1 MSKFSEAEIEVS
13 KQICNVRNALDVR
26 QRKLVKGI
34 SHSQHYLS
42 SSSVS
47 KLQAEM
53 AELEAQLADLEAT
66 MKTHRAK
73 RRAADKNKKQC
84 EWPCLVC
91 SLSFCFSMSSLCS
104 HRRFSSIALLN
115 TSSFSNKRKTTSEL
129 KPSGV
134 KRTQTSSVKNDASAK
149 SGRLS
154 STSLIPKSSGGSS
167 SKFASVEILTSN
179 KHGGVLKTL
188 QCHPKA
194 APVIEQ
200 AVASF
205 PNNAN
210 KQVVSVATIARRRN
224 SHGTNAQLHNIM
236 SVLCYFIPLME
247 KKNPTKFAG
256 RFIADKPDLLSEA
269 QNVVTKFKL
278 VDPQGIGCSCEQFM
292 QILRSPTAKAIF
304 SAKLN
309 AREDYG
315 ANSFFKY
322 CKDVLS
328 RFGVLLVTDGGQV
341 DATNAKDKRMLILSE
356 HLKPDNVDACKAV
369 TGSTTNDNQFDNQTF
384 DCIQP
389 GCIRA
394 QECAKHCKA
403 HKPTVSV

>member
-1 MSKFSEAEIEVS
+1 M
-13 KQICNVRNALDVR
+13 
-26 QRKLVKGI
+26 
-34 SHSQHYLS
+34 
-42 SSSVS
+42 
-47 KLQAEM
+47 
-53 AELEAQLADLEAT
+53 
-66 MKTHRAK
+66 
-73 RRAADKNKKQC
+73 
-84 EWPCLVC
+84 
-91 SLSFCFSMSSLCS
+91 
-104 HRRFSSIALLN
+104 
-115 TSSFSNKRKTTSEL
+115 
-129 KPSGV
+129 
-134 KRTQTSSVKNDASAK
+134 
-149 SGRLS
+149 S
-154 STSLIPKSSGGSS
+154 STSLIPKSSGNAS
-167 SKFASVEILTSN
+167 SKFTSVEILTSS

-194 APVIEQ
+194 VPVIEQ

-292 QILRSPTAKAIF
+292 QILRSPTARAIF
-304 SAKLN
+304 SAKMN
-309 AREDYG
+309 AMEDYG
-315 ANSFFKY
+315 KNSFFEH
-322 CKDVLS
+322 CKKMLS
-328 RFGVLLVTDGGQV
+328 YFRVLLVTDGGQV

-369 TGSTTNDNQFDNQTF
+369 TGSTTNDNNS
-384 DCIQP
+384 I
-389 GCIRA
+389 I
-394 QECAKHCKA
+394 KHLIASSRVAFELRNVPSTARC
-403 HKPTVSV
+403 TSQQ